1 MVIKIIVW
9 IVVLVVAVSFLI
21 KNYQKSETVP
31 EKIVCLAI
39 FFVGFAPII
48 IYYLDKYN
56 VPTLLKWNENVNP
69 QNWLSFISS
78 YLSSI
83 AGAVFSAAVLVIVTI
98 KQMDRTLKE
107 NQARDKEERRI
118 NNMPLLEYKIFSNED
133 RNKKICRV
141 DTVFEDGFSCGINLK
156 IKNIGMN
163 SVRKSFIVLS
173 SPEVTTKKCFEVDK
187 QSCIYKEETK
197 ELKFLL
203 TLPAGEY
210 KFTLKVYYEDLLKN
224 WYMQKIEISCNV
236 VDYKIIGK
244 INLDYKVYDEKKLK
258 KLPFGIS
265 K

>member
-1 MVIKIIVW
+1 MLIKIIIRIAVLVPS
-9 IVVLVVAVSFLI
+9 IIYLTKLYKESKTILEKVLCLALFFVVL
-21 KNYQKSETVP
+21 T
-31 EKIVCLAI
+31 
-39 FFVGFAPII
+39 PII

-56 VPTLLKWNENVNP
+56 IPTFFKWNENVNT
-69 QNWLSFISS
+69 QNWLSFLSS

-83 AGAVFSAAVLVIVTI
+83 AGAVVSAAVLVIVTI

-107 NQARDKEERRI
+107 NQVRDKEERRI

-141 DTVFEDGFSCGINLK
+141 DTVFEDGFTCGINLK